1 MENLFDL
8 VEKFNRRAREDEKLM
23 HELKGLEKKIEINF
37 TDNGRYS
44 FLLKDGQVSR
54 HEGIFESPDIAVI
67 ITTDVFESIINR
79 EIDVLSAYITRK
91 FTVKASLSD
100 KLLISELLK

>member
-1 MENLFDL
+1 MEKLFDL
-8 VEKFNRRAREDEKLM
+8 VEKFNRRAREDDKLM

-37 TDNGRYS
+37 TDNGRYC
-44 FLLKDGQVSR
+44 FLLKDGQVSM
-54 HEGIFESPDIAVI
+54 HEGIFESPDISVT